1 MNCSVNQVPPKLDPE
16 KWIDEYGDYLFRYAQ
31 SRLRDVNAAEEVV
44 QETFV
49 AGVRY
54 QTQFKGSGSERG
66 WLLGILKR
74 KIIDFVRARSKH
86 ASEKR
91 LADEVDPTMELFDE
105 NGRWKKGVL
114 PDMSPDRGINA
125 RELWQVV
132 RDCLTHLPQSQA
144 DVFILSVMEEVD
156 SGDICRQ
163 LDITPANL
171 WVRLHR
177 ARLGLAKCVGAKWYQ
192 GELPS
197 HVK

>member
-1 MNCSVNQVPPKLDPE
+1 MTIVKPKLDPE
-16 KWIDEYGDYLFRYAQ
+16 QWIDEYGDYLYRYAQ
-31 SRLRDVNAAEEVV
+31 SRLRDPNAAEEVV

-54 QTQFKGSGSERG
+54 QAQFQGSGSERS

-74 KIIDFVRARSKH
+74 KIIDYVRMRTRHAPNKH
-86 ASEKR
+86 SVDDA
-91 LADEVDPTMELFDE
+91 DPTAELFDE

-114 PDMSPDRGINA
+114 SDFSPDQAMSA
-125 RELWQVV
+125 RELWQIV
-132 RDCLTHLPQSQA
+132 RDCLEHLPKSQA
-144 DVFILSVMEEVD
+144 DVFVLSVMEEID
-156 SGDICRQ
+156 TSEICRQ
-163 LDITPANL
+163 LNITPSNM

>member
-1 MNCSVNQVPPKLDPE
+1 MSDETPTLDPE
-16 KWIDEYGDYLFRYAQ
+16 LWIEEYGNYLYRYAQ
-31 SRLRDVNAAEEVV
+31 SRLRDSNAAEEVV

-54 QTQFKGSGSERG
+54 QHQFSGRGSERG

-74 KIIDFVRARSKH
+74 KIIDYVRARARH

-91 LADEVDPTMELFDE
+91 FADEADPTVELFDE

-114 PDMSPDRGINA
+114 PNMSPDQDMSA
-125 RELWQVV
+125 RELWQIV
-132 RDCLTHLPQSQA
+132 RSCLEHLPKSQA
-144 DVFILSVMEEVD
+144 DVFVLSVMEEVD
-156 SGDICRQ
+156 SAEICRQ
-163 LDITPANL
+163 LDITPSNL

-192 GELPS
+192 GELPT